1 MSLPLPKDIKDIFSD
16 NQENY
21 DSLIVAVESG
31 LGELNLLLAVCD
43 DIDFRDEII
52 NRYETELKQEGIEP
66 YRNQLNSR
74 DPSLYAALYD
84 LVSQHEYLKNHQQA
98 ILTITGTDKLF
109 SIELLDDEISQCD
122 KFLGYLQWTRE
133 GLRDFPF
140 SVVLWVSNKLYKLIA
155 QKAPDFYSWRGGVF
169 FFTPPVIN
177 VSLDS
182 TLIFD
187 AIVNSYSLDEID
199 SSFSISDLESVIEQT
214 KDINHSSVASLYRSL
229 GDAYK
234 IRLDFGASPDP
245 IADIEKIIAAWTKAI
260 DLYQQFNHS
269 ADLANTLDR
278 LASLYHYNGDLL
290 TASSSYKQSLTLYR
304 NTGDLQHEAETL
316 NQLAIL
322 EFKQV
327 NIPESIELLQQ
338 SLEIHKRIKNSQGEA
353 DILNQLGSVMQS
365 QGSLENAIEFYR
377 RSLKINRQIDNIQ
390 GEALTLSNLA
400 IVAEKWGD
408 VDLALNLYEQSLAIY
423 RKIGNIENEA
433 SILLSSANVRTIQGE
448 LDLAIDLYQ
457 QAMKIYRS
465 IGNIRGADATLEVMK
480 KLLKEKVAQR

>member
-1 MSLPLPKDIKDIFSD
+1 LSKRFFT
-16 NQENY
+16 Y

-43 DIDFRDEII
+43 DVNFRNEII

-74 DPSLYAALYD
+74 NPSLYAALYD
-84 LVSQHEYLKNHQQA
+84 LVSQHEYLNNHQQA

-109 SIELLDDEISQCD
+109 SIELLNDEISQRD

-140 SVVLWVSNKLYKLIA
+140 SIVLWISNELYKLIA

-177 VSLDS
+177 VALDS
-182 TLIFD
+182 NLIFE

-199 SSFSISDLESVIEQT
+199 SSFPIPDLESIIEQT
-214 KDINHSSVASLYRSL
+214 KDINHSSMASLYRSL

-245 IADIEKIIAAWTKAI
+245 IADIEKIIAAWKKAI
-260 DLYQQFNHS
+260 DLYHQFNLS

-290 TASSSYKQSLTLYR
+290 AASLSYNQSLTLYR
-304 NTGDLQHEAETL
+304 NIGDLQHEAATL

-327 NIPESIELLQQ
+327 NIPASIELLQQ
-338 SLEIHKRIKNSQGEA
+338 SLEIHKKIKNSQGEA
-353 DILNQLGSVMQS
+353 DTLNQLGSIMQS
-365 QGSLENAIEFYR
+365 QGSLESAMELYR
-377 RSLKINRQIDNIQ
+377 RSLEINRQIGNIQ
-390 GEALTLSNLA
+390 GEALTLSNLG
-400 IVAEKWGD
+400 ILAEKWGD
-408 VDLALNLYEQSLAIY
+408 VDLALNLYEQSLAIW
-423 RKIGNIENEA
+423 REIGNIENES
-433 SILLSSANVRTIQGE
+433 SILLSIAKIRSSQGE
-448 LDLAIDLYQ
+448 LDLAIDLYE

-465 IGNIRGADATLEVMK
+465 IGNIRGADTIFAMVD
-480 KLLKEKVAQR
+480 KLLKQKVNNSSTQVN